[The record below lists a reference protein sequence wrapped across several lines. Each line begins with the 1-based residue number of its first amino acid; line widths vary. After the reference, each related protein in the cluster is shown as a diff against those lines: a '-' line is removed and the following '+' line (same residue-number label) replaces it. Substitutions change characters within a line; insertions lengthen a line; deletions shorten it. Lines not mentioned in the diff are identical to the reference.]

1 MQRIIKSLP
10 KDLDP
15 IKIIERKMM
24 TCPICGTLNDGIT
37 SYHCFAYR
45 HERYADTNGVVHTFF
60 RKKNKY
66 LWCRYMVLA
75 CQNCGCKWDTGW
87 YPADQAM
94 FEIPIN
100 IDNKNNYETLL
111 NTFGE
116 IMTKLGYDEE
126 NLK

>member
-15 IKIIERKMM
+15 VKIIERKMV
-24 TCPICGTLNDGIT
+24 TCPICGALNDGT
-37 SYHCFAYR
+37 MPWHCFAYR
-45 HERYADTNGVVHTFF
+45 HERYADANGVVHTFF

-66 LWCRYMVLA
+66 LWYRYMELH
-75 CQNCGCKWDTGW
+75 CQKCGCKWDTGW
-87 YPADQAM
+87 YPADRAM

-100 IDNKNNYETLL
+100 SDNKNNYETLL

-116 IMTKLGYDEE
+116 IMTKLGYEE